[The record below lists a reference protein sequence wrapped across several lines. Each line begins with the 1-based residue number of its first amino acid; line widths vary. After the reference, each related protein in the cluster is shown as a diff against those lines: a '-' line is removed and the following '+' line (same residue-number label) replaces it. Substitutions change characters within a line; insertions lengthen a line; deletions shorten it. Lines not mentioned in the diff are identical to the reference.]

1 MFRSGPAVKTLPQP
15 VPQACGRE
23 LLVLYSSVE
32 LFSTTLKRHQLQQYR
47 PLMSV
52 NQMPKVHQLLDE
64 VLVDHPE
71 EALDDHLGEALD
83 EALDDL
89 QEEAWEEVVD
99 EVRREEGRY
108 NIQKLP
114 ITIFVPRAYFSNKLL
129 KLQSDA
135 FY

>member
-1 MFRSGPAVKTLPQP
+1 M
-15 VPQACGRE
+15 PQACGRE